1 MVAPTEPNGPNVLLV
16 VLDTARADAVGTTRD
31 SAFSQLARRGR
42 RFHRAVAPAPWTLP
56 SHASIFSGLRP
67 SEHGVTGDAVLT
79 PEGLRTPKPRVEA
92 LADRWLPETLRRK
105 GYATFAAT
113 GNPWVGPAVGL
124 TMGFEHV
131 VEAWRDA
138 PLPKLADPL
147 AGSRSRS
154 IVRATSIYT
163 RRALGLGDGGA
174 ASSLDAFRRF
184 LRGRETQPFFA
195 FFNVMEPHA
204 PYAPPY
210 GHGNVRLRRR
220 PAAMAAV
227 RRWNADRMLRYCL
240 GREEIRDGELALL
253 WALYRGEISYTEA
266 WLGRCLE
273 ILDDRELLDDT
284 LVIVTA
290 DHGENLGEHHRLSHV
305 MSMHETLLHVPLA
318 IAGPGVPDGEEHGP
332 VGLTAIPSIVGSA
345 IDGAWI
351 DPAGG
356 PAVAEYESAAAQV
369 SGAKRLDEQVAGLSG
384 DQVERLRARWTAA
397 YEGRFKLVSSTAGEE
412 ALRDLVADPAE
423 ERDVAAQHPE
433 VVERLR
439 AVAAASRH
447 RRTGDELAPE
457 LDAEITSHLEGLGYL

>member
-1 MVAPTEPNGPNVLLV
+1 VVAPTEPNGPNVVLV

-56 SHASIFSGLRP
+56 SHASIFSGLLP
-67 SEHGVTGDAVLT
+67 SEHGVTGEAVLT
-79 PEGLRTPKPRVEA
+79 PGGLRTPKPRVDA
-92 LADRWLPETLRRK
+92 LGDRWLPEKLRRK

-124 TMGFEHV
+124 TMGFDRV

-138 PLPKLADPL
+138 PLPKLSDPL
-147 AGSRSRS
+147 AGSRTSS
-154 IVRATSIYT
+154 KLRAASVYA

-174 ASSLDAFRRF
+174 ASSLDAFGGF
-184 LRGRETQPFFA
+184 LREGGGRPFFA

-204 PYAPPY
+204 PYAPPH

-240 GREEIRDGELALL
+240 GREEIGDGELALL

-266 WLGRCLE
+266 WLARSLE
-273 ILDDRELLDDT
+273 ILDDRGLLDDT

-290 DHGENLGEHHRLSHV
+290 DHGENLGEHHLLSHV

-318 IAGPGVPDGEEHGP
+318 IAGPEVPAGEEHDP
-332 VGLTAIPSIVGSA
+332 VGLTAIPSIVGSV
-345 IDGAWI
+345 IDGGWM
-351 DPAGG
+351 DPASL
-356 PAVAEYESAAAQV
+356 AVVAEYESAAAQV
-369 SGAKRLDEQVAGLSG
+369 SGAKRLDEQVADLGEDL
-384 DQVERLRARWTAA
+384 ERRLRERWTAA
-397 YEGRFKLVSSTAGEE
+397 YEGRFKLVSSTAGED

-423 ERDVAAQHPE
+423 ERDVASEHPE
-433 VVERLR
+433 VVARLR
-439 AVAAASRH
+439 AAAVSGREANAP
-447 RRTGDELAPE
+447 DELAPA

>member
-1 MVAPTEPNGPNVLLV
+1 VVAPTEPNGPNVLLV

-56 SHASIFSGLRP
+56 SHGSIFSGLRP
-67 SEHGVTGDAVLT
+67 SEHGITGDAVLT

-105 GYATFAAT
+105 GYETFAAT

-124 TMGFEHV
+124 TMGFDHV
-131 VEAWRDA
+131 VEAWREA
-138 PLPKLADPL
+138 PLPKLTDPL
-147 AGSRSRS
+147 AGSRSS
-154 IVRATSIYT
+154 SKVRAASIYA
-163 RRALGLGDGGA
+163 RRAFGLGDGGA
-174 ASSLDAFRRF
+174 ASSLDAFRAF
-184 LRGRETQPFFA
+184 LRERGGRSFFG

-204 PYAPPY
+204 PYAPPH
-210 GHGNVRLRRR
+210 GHGNVRLHRR

-240 GREEIRDGELALL
+240 GREEIGDGELALL
-253 WALYRGEISYTEA
+253 WALYRGEVSYTEA

-273 ILDDRELLDDT
+273 ILDDRGLLDDT

-290 DHGENLGEHHRLSHV
+290 DHGENLGEHHLLSHV

-318 IAGPGVPDGEEHGP
+318 IAGPEVPLGEEHDP
-332 VGLTAIPSIVGSA
+332 IGLTAIPSIVGSVV
-345 IDGAWI
+345 DGRWT
-351 DPAGG
+351 DPASR
-356 PAVAEYESAAAQV
+356 AVVAEYESASAQV
-369 SGAKRLDEQVAGLSG
+369 SGAKRLDEQGAGLSE
-384 DQVERLRARWTAA
+384 DQMEQLRARWTAA

-423 ERDVAAQHPE
+423 ERDVAAEHPE

-439 AVAAASRH
+439 SVASSSR
-447 RRTGDELAPE
+447 RPTVEGELAPE